1 MKRLS
6 GKNVLLVGFTLF
18 SMFFGA
24 GNLIFPPGIAAQ
36 AGNMTWFAMLGMAMS
51 AVGLPVLGVV
61 AVARSGG
68 LDRLG
73 ERVHPAFAK
82 GFTIVA
88 YLAIGPCLAIPR
100 TASTS
105 FEMAVPPFVGP
116 EAPIVLFRM
125 GYSLVFFAL
134 ALVVA
139 LRPEKLTDRLGKIF
153 CPILVALIVVT
164 FAACL
169 WNPLQGYGQA
179 SGRWDTPLKA
189 ISAGF
194 LDGYQTMDTIAAL
207 AFGIVIAL
215 NIQARGVTQQQSVV
229 KDTVKAG
236 GIAGCMLLAVYSML
250 AHIGAISGGAVPDPR
265 DGTQALTNVVGL
277 LFGAVGSVLLAA
289 IFVIAC
295 FNVCVGLISSCGE
308 YFHGLCPRLS
318 YRSWAVLFAAV
329 SMVLANAGLT
339 QILTFSVPVLN
350 IIYPVAI
357 VLILLS
363 FAPGPLQKRPK
374 LYPCVILLTG
384 IASVLLELRRL
395 MKLPILE
402 CLSWLPLES
411 LSLGWVAPALIGMLI
426 GVLWNGG
433 DKERT
438 SE

>member
-1 MKRLS
+1 MKSLR
-6 GKNVLLVGFTLF
+6 GKDTVLVGFTLF

-36 AGNMTWFAMLGMAMS
+36 AGTMTWFAMAGLALS

-73 ERVHPAFAK
+73 NRVHPAFAK
-82 GFTIVA
+82 AFTVVA
-88 YLAIGPCLAIPR
+88 YLSIGPCLAIPR

-105 FEMAVPPFVGP
+105 FEMAVPPFVGTD
-116 EAPIVLFRM
+116 APIWLLRV
-125 GYSLVFFAL
+125 GYSAVFFLL
-134 ALVVA
+134 ALLVA

-153 CPILVALIVVT
+153 CPILVALIVIT

-169 WNPLQGYGQA
+169 LNPLAGYGA
-179 SGRWDTPLKA
+179 PSPRWDGPVKA
-189 ISAGF
+189 AAAGF

-215 NIQARGVTQQQSVV
+215 NIQAKGVTEPRAVV
-229 KDTVKAG
+229 RGTVRSGLVAG
-236 GIAGCMLLAVYSML
+236 GMLLAVYSML
-250 AHIGAISGGAVPDPR
+250 AHIGAISGGAVPNPS
-265 DGTQALTNVVGL
+265 DGTQALTNVVPL
-277 LFGAVGSVLLAA
+277 LFGALGSVILAA

-308 YFHGLCPRLS
+308 YFHGLCPHLS
-318 YRSWAVLFAAV
+318 YRGWAALFALV
-329 SMVLANAGLT
+329 SMLLANAGLS

-363 FAPGPLQKRPK
+363 FAPRWIQGRPAV
-374 LYPCVILLTG
+374 YPAAILCTG
-384 IASVLLELRRL
+384 LASVLLELQRL
-395 MKLPILE
+395 TKLPLLAP
-402 CLSWLPLES
+402 LSALPLAK
-411 LSLGWVAPALIGMLI
+411 LSLGWVVPALAGVVIGL
-426 GVLWNGG
+426 LLPAR
-433 DKERT
+433 KAA
-438 SE
+438 

>member
-1 MKRLS
+1 MKSLRV
-6 GKNVLLVGFTLF
+6 KDTLLVGFTLF

-36 AGNMTWFAMLGMAMS
+36 AGTMTWFAVLGLAVS
-51 AVGLPVLGVV
+51 AVGLPVLGVI

-68 LDRLG
+68 LDQLG
-73 ERVHPAFAK
+73 RRVHPAFAK

-105 FEMAVPPFVGP
+105 FEMAVPPFVGGD
-116 EAPIVLFRM
+116 APISLFRLA
-125 GYSLVFFAL
+125 YSVVFFAL
-134 ALVVA
+134 ALLVA

-153 CPILVALIVVT
+153 CPILVALIVIT

-169 WNPLQGYGQA
+169 FNPLEGYGA
-179 SGRWDTPLKA
+179 PALRWDSPVKA
-189 ISAGF
+189 VAAGF

-215 NIQARGVTQQQSVV
+215 NIQARGVREPGAVV
-229 KDTVKAG
+229 KETVGAG
-236 GIAGCMLLAVYSML
+236 LIAGVMLLAVYSML
-250 AHIGAISGGAVPDPR
+250 AHIGAISGGAVPNPS
-265 DGTQALTNVVGL
+265 DGTQALTNSVPL
-277 LFGAVGSVLLAA
+277 LFGSLGSLILAA

-308 YFHGLCPRLS
+308 YFHGLLPRLS
-318 YRSWAVLFAAV
+318 YRGWAVLFALV
-329 SMVLANAGLT
+329 SMLLANAGLS

-363 FAPGPLQKRPK
+363 FAHQWIKGRPAV
-374 LYPCVILLTG
+374 YPAAILCTG
-384 IASVLLELRRL
+384 IASILLELQRL
-395 MKLPILE
+395 TKLPL
-402 CLSWLPLES
+402 LSPLSGLPLAD
-411 LSLGWVAPALIGMLI
+411 LNLGWVVPALA
-426 GVLWNGG
+426 GVVVGQLLPPG
-433 DKERT
+433 KKA
-438 SE
+438 